1 MYDSQVKIASIGD
14 YLKEIIRITQN
25 DNEGNTYFQWY
36 RGHADKEWEL
46 IPKVQRSFVGSEE
59 DCNGYKRSDGC
70 KF

>member
-1 MYDSQVKIASIGD
+1 MYDSQAKIASIGD

-46 IPKVQRSFVGSEE
+46 IPKVQDRKSVV
-59 DCNGYKRSDGC
+59 
-70 KF
+70 